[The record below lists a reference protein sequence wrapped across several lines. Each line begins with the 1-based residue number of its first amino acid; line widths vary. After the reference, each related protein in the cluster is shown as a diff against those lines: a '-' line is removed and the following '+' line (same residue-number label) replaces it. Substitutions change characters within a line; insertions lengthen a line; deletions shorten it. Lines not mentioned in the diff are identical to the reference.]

1 MKLAI
6 KILFWCA
13 TVIIIL
19 SSSLIITAI
28 VYQDKV
34 VNTFIE
40 AANKRISTRTT
51 IESHKLSLLRRF
63 PKASIELKN
72 VTVFSSASFDKSHF
86 KEYNTDTLLNAGL
99 ITLEFSLP
107 NIVNGNYLIESTTI
121 SDGTLNLFSD
131 TYGGVNYAISSGKT
145 GNGNFAIDLEKV
157 IIKNLEVNYYN
168 KATNLN
174 ISGKIGHGKLRS
186 KIAGT
191 NIDFICSADIK
202 INEFKLYS
210 TILNPVADISV
221 DVNLS
226 SSGSE
231 ITFRKGIAKLEGFS
245 FDVSGYIHPRKDLF
259 LKITGNEIN
268 LSRIKKYI
276 PQKYLDKVRE
286 YSPGGIMKA
295 ECIISGPISRTKNL
309 KTDISF
315 SLEKGNIYYKK
326 SDVQLK
332 NLCFSGTYTNGKQA
346 RPETT
351 RLDIK
356 NCSFDLGS
364 ASWLTTFSITD
375 FKQPVISGNF
385 SGDIIPAELLKF
397 IKIPGLI
404 SAEGS
409 MKLKLELYGPL
420 RKNVK
425 YSISDFP
432 ELIHKAQIGFDSFGI
447 THSDDR
453 YSFNN
458 AYGNIVIDENLQAE
472 EVIFSY
478 KGQRFKIDGEF
489 INLLQR
495 LAGRQVN
502 LRVIADISASDFNP
516 SLFVT
521 PQYSQKN
528 KRLPEII
535 MPSNIETDIN
545 LKIGNFIYNNF
556 RAENLYGKIVYKPGR
571 LNFRNFSA
579 NTLDGVVDGNFIL
592 AESKGKS
599 FLSQGIFRIE
609 NIDIKKCFASFNNFG
624 QNFLR
629 SEHISGLLSGTFK
642 ILIPLDS
649 LMHPIVKTIVAEG
662 KYTIQNGALTAF
674 EPARALSKYI
684 DIKELENISFSKIE
698 NNLLINN
705 YSLSIPQMD
714 IYSSAADFTINGTHS
729 FDNIFEYHVK
739 IYLSELLSG
748 KIKKKKQSSTEFG
761 YVEDDG
767 LGRTSL
773 FLKITGK
780 GENVKVMYDIKAAE
794 NNIRKSFTN
803 EKSNLKNILNQEYG
817 WYENDTSI
825 TNEAESRPKFKIE
838 WSETDN
844 SEYRQDTVPVKKEN
858 TLNRIFRKIK
868 INNQ

>member
-1 MKLAI
+1 MKHVL
-6 KILFWCA
+6 KILFLCA
-13 TVIIIL
+13 TVVIVL
-19 SSSLIITAI
+19 SSSLIIAAI

-34 VNTFIE
+34 FNTFIE
-40 AANKRISTRTT
+40 ASNKKISTRTM
-51 IESHKLSLLRRF
+51 IGSHKLSLLRRF

-72 VTVFSSASFDKSHF
+72 VTVFSSASFDKSQF

-99 ITLEFSLP
+99 VTLEFSLP
-107 NIVNGNYLIESTTI
+107 NIINGNYLIESAII
-121 SDGTLNLFSD
+121 SDGKINLFSD
-131 TYGGVNYAISSGKT
+131 TYGGVNYAVSTEKT
-145 GNGNFAIDLEKV
+145 RNGNFAIDLEKV
-157 IIKNLEVNYYN
+157 IIRNMEVSYYN
-168 KATNLN
+168 KATSLNL
-174 ISGKIGHGKLRS
+174 SGKIGHGKLRS

-191 NIDFICSADIK
+191 NIYFIFSSDIK
-202 INEFKLYS
+202 INKFKIYS
-210 TILNPVADISV
+210 TILNPAVNISV

-226 SSGSE
+226 SSGTE
-231 ITFRKGIAKLEGFS
+231 ITLRKGIAKLEGIS
-245 FDVSGYIHPRKDLF
+245 FDISGYIHPRKDLF
-259 LKITGNEIN
+259 LKISGNEIN
-268 LSRIKKYI
+268 LSRIKKYL

-286 YSPGGIMKA
+286 YSPGGMLKA
-295 ECIISGPISRTKNL
+295 ECIISGPISHTKNL

-315 SLEKGNIYYKK
+315 SLEKGNISYKK
-326 SDVQLK
+326 SDIQLK
-332 NLCFSGTYTNGKQA
+332 NLYFSGTYTNGKQA
-346 RPETT
+346 CPETT

-364 ASWLTTFSITD
+364 ASWSTNFSITD
-375 FKQPVISGNF
+375 LKQPVISGNF
-385 SGDIIPAELLKF
+385 SGEIIPAELLKF
-397 IKIPGLI
+397 IKIPGLL

-409 MKLKLELYGPL
+409 MKLDLELYGPL
-420 RKNVK
+420 KRNVK
-425 YSISDFP
+425 YSISDFSG
-432 ELIHKAQIGFDSFGI
+432 LIHRAQIKFDSFGI
-447 THSDDR
+447 TNSDDR

-458 AYGNIVIDENLQAE
+458 AYGNINIAENLQAE
-472 EVIFSY
+472 GVIFSY
-478 KGQRFKIDGEF
+478 KGQCFKIDGEF

-502 LRVIADISASDFNP
+502 IRIIADISASNFNP

-521 PQYSQKN
+521 PQYGQKN
-528 KRLPEII
+528 KLLPEII

-545 LKIGNFIYNNF
+545 LKIENFIYNNF
-556 RAENLYGKIVYKPGR
+556 RAENLYCKMVYKPGQ
-571 LNFRNFSA
+571 LYFRNLSA
-579 NTLDGVVDGNFIL
+579 NTLDGVVNVNFIL

-599 FLSQGIFRIE
+599 FISQGDFQLK

-649 LMHPIVKTIVAEG
+649 LMRPIVKTTVAEG
-662 KYTIQNGALTAF
+662 KYIIQNGALTAF
-674 EPARALSKYI
+674 EPAKALSKYI

-698 NNLLINN
+698 NNLYINN

-748 KIKKKKQSSTEFG
+748 KIKKKKLALTEFG

-773 FLKITGK
+773 FLKIAGK
-780 GENVKVMYDIKAAE
+780 GENVKVTYDIKATE

-817 WYENDTSI
+817 WYENDTSF
-825 TNEAESRPKFKIE
+825 TNVPESRPKFRIE

-844 SEYRQDTVPVKKEN
+844 NEYRQDTVPVKKEN
-858 TLNRIFRKIK
+858 TLNRIFRKKK